1 MSVLQSLGICA
12 LLIKL
17 EEAIVLQLAYVF
29 LIPQN

>member
-12 LLIKL
+12 LLIEL